1 MSAAQWRQAMNSG
14 AGRRAVRAGRPGVA
28 PNGASAAA
36 TAPVAASTSRAG
48 TTVAAASAASRRA
61 LAGDTLPWQWPGWLA
76 SFGNAIRPRHLVV
89 LLLLLAYPAIAT
101 PFFTYQIGAQSLALG
116 LVALSLTFL
125 GGSGGMVSLSQ
136 GTIAGLA
143 GYLVGIFGTSGAAQ
157 ISLGWPWW
165 IVVPIALVIAVIAA
179 ALIGWLSVRTEGIY
193 TIMITLAIGVAFFY
207 LVQQNY
213 AVFNGFQGLSQLHPP
228 EVFGIKWQQPVP
240 FYYLT
245 LFWALA
251 GYCFVKYLL
260 RAPFGIALQGV
271 RDNPRRMNS
280 LGYSVTA
287 HRIAAHAVAGL
298 IAGVGGVLLTW
309 YNGLISPGSVGTTA
323 LINVLIVAVLGGMR
337 RPIGAF
343 IGAVVFILL
352 QNFAVDIVDRE
363 RFNLLIGG
371 VFLAI
376 VLFSPDGL
384 LGLYDRLRQLLG
396 GAAAG
401 AGSAATPA
409 KPVSEP
415 TRPQRGATGAR
426 SQPQSPRT

>member
-1 MSAAQWRQAMNSG
+1 MSAAQWRKAMNAG
-14 AGRRAVRAGRPGVA
+14 AGRRAAQAAPGRAG
-28 PNGASAAA
+28 ASQASWSQATSNQA
-36 TAPVAASTSRAG
+36 TAAPSMASQASMASMASGAMGPAG
-48 TTVAAASAASRRA
+48 
-61 LAGDTLPWQWPGWLA
+61 WHWPGWLA
-76 SFGNAIRPRHLVV
+76 RLGAAIRPRHVLV
-89 LLLLLAYPAIAT
+89 LILLLAYPAIAT
-101 PFFTYQIGAQSLALG
+101 PFFTYQIGAQALCLG

-143 GYLVGIFGTSGAAQ
+143 GYLVAIFGTSAATQ

-165 IVVPIALVIAVIAA
+165 IAVLAALVIAMLAA
-179 ALIGWLSVRTEGIY
+179 AFIGWLSVRTEGIY

-213 AVFNGFQGLSQLHPP
+213 VVFNGFQGLSQVHPP
-228 EVFGIKWQQPVP
+228 ELFGVNWQAPVP
-240 FYYLT
+240 FYYLV
-245 LFWALA
+245 LGWALA
-251 GYCFVKYLL
+251 GYWFVKYLL
-260 RAPFGIALQGV
+260 RSPFGIALQGV

-280 LGYSVTA
+280 LGYAVNA

-309 YNGLISPGSVGTTA
+309 YNGLISPGSVGTPA
-323 LINVLIVAVLGGMR
+323 LINILIVAVLGGMR
-337 RPIGAF
+337 HPIGAF
-343 IGAVVFILL
+343 IGALVFILL

-384 LGLYDRLRQLLG
+384 LGLFDRLRSRW
-396 GAAAG
+396 GASASRSASAPAPAG
-401 AGSAATPA
+401 NPGSGMAR
-409 KPVSEP
+409 SH
-415 TRPQRGATGAR
+415 RGATGPR
-426 SQPQSPRT
+426 PQPQPHRT